1 MICILVDEEYLKYFF
16 LQGAQVAQNRIIA
29 LTLYCSQSLEY
40 WYAGL

>member
-1 MICILVDEEYLKYFF
+1 MICILVDEYLMYFF
-16 LQGAQVAQNRIIA
+16 LQGAQVAHNQIIA